1 MIKYLLA
8 ALLTLPLDYN
18 IAATRM
24 KIYEVEI
31 QEVVNTA
38 TNVVRTVK
46 TMFPR
51 IYMGYV
57 LCPGVNN
64 HNINPKLKSV
74 LENYN
79 GPKPLVT
86 SLRRNWN
93 TKSQHNHGK
102 AVDFAWSEDMI
113 DYLVS
118 DEGQRFLEKFN
129 LTFYIEDKPGSKR
142 LNKYLKD
149 AKYKKYVFQNRNC
162 TGPHIHIGLND

>member
-8 ALLTLPLDYN
+8 ALLILPVDYN
-18 IAATRM
+18 VAANRM
-24 KIYEVEI
+24 KIYEAELQEI
-31 QEVVNTA
+31 VITAKAKIKNT
-38 TNVVRTVK
+38 
-46 TMFPR
+46 FPR
-51 IYMGYV
+51 QYMGYI
-57 LCPGVNN
+57 LCPGVNS
-64 HNINPKLKSV
+64 NIHSKLKEV

-86 SLRRNWN
+86 SLRRSWN
-93 TKSQHNHGK
+93 NESKHNHGK

-118 DEGQRFLEKFN
+118 EEGQSFLDKFN

-142 LNKYLKD
+142 LNKYLNNKLYS
-149 AKYKKYVFQNRNC
+149 KFVFPNPNC